1 MFGQIFSLNWLILM
15 HKQSINGI
23 LADEMGLGKTI
34 QTISFLA
41 HLKETGEEGP
51 NLIIVPS
58 STMGRNYCILAT
70 VNHLSFWS
78 YFSLEISINVRSLLA
93 D

>member
-1 MFGQIFSLNWLILM
+1 M

-58 STMGRNYCILAT
+58 STMGRNCILAT